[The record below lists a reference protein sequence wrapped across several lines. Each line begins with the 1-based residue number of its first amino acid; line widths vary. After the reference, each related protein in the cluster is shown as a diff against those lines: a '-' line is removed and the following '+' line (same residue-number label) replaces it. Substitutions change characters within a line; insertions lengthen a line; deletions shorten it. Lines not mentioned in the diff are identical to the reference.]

1 MKVNNNNSID
11 NMNQQELRSALLKAK
26 TERRQLNARM
36 RVLEMRAASV
46 RSFFLTRERFGQK

>member
-11 NMNQQELRSALLKAK
+11 NMNQQELRSALLKAQ

-36 RVLEMRAASV
+36 RVLEMRTASI